1 MRSFVEGMSDN
12 LNDRNAVDLGSSAV
26 HLLSLDP
33 ATHCGWA
40 VGSFSVTSGTWDCSV
55 KKGEASGLRLFR
67 FRGFLDSL
75 QASVPIQR
83 IVYEGAIQMPGNR
96 SGGSVQAEMQGV
108 LKLWCVDHGIS
119 CQSYS
124 PGQIKKFATGKGNA
138 TKEQRVDAAE
148 RKWRRIF
155 QDKAHDEVD
164 ARWLWL
170 LAKSEEGA

>member
-1 MRSFVEGMSDN
+1 MSRI
-12 LNDRNAVDLGSSAV
+12 LA
-26 HLLSLDP
+26 LDP

-40 VGSFSVTSGTWDCSV
+40 TGGDPIVSGTWDCSL
-55 KKGEASGLRLFR
+55 KKGEASGLRVYR
-67 FRGFLDSL
+67 FRNYLNSIHETL
-75 QASVPIQR
+75 HIQR

-108 LKLWCVDHGIS
+108 LKLWCVDNGVTY
-119 CQSYS
+119 QSYS

-138 TKEQRVDAAE
+138 TKEQMVDAAE

-164 ARWLWL
+164 ARWLLL
-170 LAKSEEGA
+170 LAMAEEGA